1 MITQRTHMSQTPGQ
15 TGLGAR
21 AAVRIAPPAAPVAF
35 CNSVVATTDAGG
47 TLTPHRRTR
56 IE

>member
-1 MITQRTHMSQTPGQ
+1 MIDQRTHMSQTPGQ
-15 TGLGAR
+15 TGFRAR
-21 AAVRIAPPAAPVAF
+21 AAVCIAPLAAPVAF

-47 TLTPHRRTR
+47 TLTPHRRAL